1 MITLLLIITTW
12 YLTKLFYTKT
22 LRIEL
27 PQSGDPDIIQAKCS
41 KCAQII
47 VVHRD
52 NMRTPFYCNVCK

>member
-27 PQSGDPDIIQAKCS
+27 PQLGDPNIIHAICS
-41 KCAQII
+41 KCARGT
-47 VVHRD
+47 VTHMD
-52 NMRTPFYCNVCK
+52 NMRSPFYCNSCK